1 MNGMV
6 KKIITDI
13 FMWCWEN
20 NKVVRKFFWE
30 SYIYGIL
37 LQTVTIYFLE
47 LVVNLRS
54 LYYDNKGEKY
64 DL

>member
-1 MNGMV
+1 MMY
-6 KKIITDI
+6 I
-13 FMWCWEN
+13 
-20 NKVVRKFFWE
+20 KVVRKFFWE